1 MTPEWHPEDE
11 PFLRPAALR
20 TVDLLT
26 EAAVNLLRTEGVD
39 ALSVGALARAINVT
53 PQAVLKDYPRAR
65 VIELICIGFGDR
77 WQSWACPDRKHDLPA
92 RLPRIAGERHGVQV
106 MRALMELARGE
117 QVRGRPTAALFLAGV
132 AQRERDT
139 LGAELDRIC
148 DRRVTDDELA
158 RVHALVT
165 GLRLALV
172 DGPSEDE
179 RHLTWE
185 VAADLL
191 RRQVAEL
198 VVDNQLAG
206 DTLDRETPPLT

>member
-1 MTPEWHPEDE
+1 MTPDWSPEDE
-11 PFLRPAALR
+11 PFLRPAALHTADR
-20 TVDLLT
+20 LT

-65 VIELICIGFGDR
+65 VIELICMVFGQR
-77 WQSWACPDRKHDLPA
+77 WESWAGPDREHDLPA
-92 RLPRIAGERHGVQV
+92 RLPRIPGERHGVQV
-106 MRALMELARGE
+106 LRALVELARGE
-117 QVRGRPTAALFLAGV
+117 EMRGRPAPAAILAGAV
-132 AQRERDT
+132 ERERDR
-139 LGAELDRIC
+139 LGAELDRIS
-148 DRRVTDDELA
+148 DRRVSDDELA

-172 DGPSEDE
+172 DDPSEHE

-185 VAADLL
+185 AAAALL

-198 VVDNQLAG
+198 VVDNQLAKG
-206 DTLDRETPPLT
+206 DRS